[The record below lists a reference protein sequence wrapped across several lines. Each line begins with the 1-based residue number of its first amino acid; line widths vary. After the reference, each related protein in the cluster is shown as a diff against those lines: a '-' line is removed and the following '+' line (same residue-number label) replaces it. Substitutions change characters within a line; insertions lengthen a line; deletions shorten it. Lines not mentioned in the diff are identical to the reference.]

1 MHYVYVMVY
10 ISLAVAMQLLT
21 GNFPVSF
28 FAFPLN
34 LVFAALWLFLLWM
47 LYKEYKIAKFTRFLY
62 SSQASI
68 LSIGL
73 LICGC
78 LIIGLF
84 PQLSDAEAKM
94 REGLPAFL
102 GCYNFMTSWIFI
114 AILLFLLSNLA
125 MITIHAYHYRKQAR
139 WRFILNHAGLWLA
152 LFAGFLGSSDTQTL
166 RIPIYKGEPSREAF
180 DMNGASHYLDYEIE
194 LNSFAVEYYPNGR
207 PSRFAA
213 NVRLGNE
220 KALLE
225 VNHPYAYRL
234 GEDIYLTGY
243 DVTKGNESEYCILQ
257 VVKQPWKYIIVA
269 GILMMLAGAILLF
282 INGPKTDD
290 KLGQFLCICSSIYLL
305 MADRSSIC
313 PSLVNEK

>member
-1 MHYVYVMVY
+1 MHYVYIMVY

-102 GCYNFMTSWIFI
+102 GCYNFMTSW
-114 AILLFLLSNLA
+114 
-125 MITIHAYHYRKQAR
+125 
-139 WRFILNHAGLWLA
+139 RFILNHVGLWLA

-290 KLGQFLCICSSIYLL
+290 KLG
-305 MADRSSIC
+305 
-313 PSLVNEK
+313 

>member
-1 MHYVYVMVY
+1 MYIHFYLFTLQKITEQKHEYALRLRKVY

-290 KLGQFLCICSSIYLL
+290 KLG
-305 MADRSSIC
+305 
-313 PSLVNEK
+313 

>member
-1 MHYVYVMVY
+1 MY
-10 ISLAVAMQLLT
+10 IHFYLFTLQKITEQKHEYALRLRNGIYFT
-21 GNFPVSF
+21 GSCDATTFPVSF

-290 KLGQFLCICSSIYLL
+290 KLG
-305 MADRSSIC
+305 
-313 PSLVNEK
+313 